1 MIKLDGINPKERWG
15 LIPQLKQEN
24 PLTPEM
30 ETNTME
36 IPGMVGAWDFGSEWK
51 TRNFNIPFGKIEFDR
66 MTMQRLM
73 REFVVFLLDPYGKP
87 REIKLSYDYDPDKYY
102 LVKLNGSLNP
112 DRLSVMSEFEVPM
125 VAHNPYAQFI
135 VPSNQ
140 ISWDSDIPFMSDVL
154 WGMDKT
160 EFTINSPQTITLVYS
175 GNVAMRAGFILKGSG
190 TNVKISA
197 NGKTMTFGNMSNTTY
212 EVDGQSYSIKKNGV
226 DSLVTSEFIELIH
239 GENKVTVSGS
249 NLNLTFSEQLT
260 YQFI

>member
-1 MIKLDGINPKERWG
+1 MITLDHTDLSKWKLKTVGQTVNPA
-15 LIPQLKQEN
+15 
-24 PLTPEM
+24 TPDIR
-30 ETNTME
+30 TKTMD
-36 IPGMVGAWDFGSEWK
+36 IPGMPGSWDYGSDWGPR
-51 TRNFNIPFGKIEFDR
+51 TFTIPLYIQESDMYER
-66 MTMQRLM
+66 QRLM
-73 REFVVFLLDPYGKP
+73 REFVAFLLDSYGRP
-87 REIKLSYDYDPDKYY
+87 RPIKLTFDYDPDKYY
-102 LVKLNGSLNP
+102 LVKLNSRMDPERLYRLNKFELSLI
-112 DRLSVMSEFEVPM
+112 
-125 VAHNPYAQFI
+125 AHDPIAKFI

-160 EFTINSPQTITLVYS
+160 EFTINGPQTITLVYS

-190 TNVKISA
+190 TNVKVSA

-212 EVDGQSYSIKKNGV
+212 EVDGQSYSIKKDGV

-249 NLNLTFSEQLT
+249 GLNLTFSEQLT